1 MTLEQF
7 VTLLSALAVLIAA
20 VTALLFQVN
29 TMLHKQDL
37 QHAATNSRMDQ
48 LVQVTAEAAHSAGVA
63 EGKATAESGA
73 GP

>member
-1 MTLEQF
+1 MTPAEF
-7 VTLLSALAVLIAA
+7 ATVLSALAVLIGAVAA
-20 VTALLFQVN
+20 VLVQVN

-63 EGKATAESGA
+63 EGKAAITPPSQQ
-73 GP
+73 